1 MRQAELVPANHAAVL
16 GNLLGDGE
24 QLVACRG
31 EIEEGHRAF
40 GSESKRVHAVGDHM
54 IMHHVATQVHRHCF
68 AHPTLRF
75 YQLGFVYY

>member
-31 EIEEGHRAF
+31 EMEEGHRAF
-40 GSESKRVHAVGDHM
+40 GSESKRVHAVGDHT
-54 IMHHVATQVHRHCF
+54 IIHHVATQVHRH
-68 AHPTLRF
+68 
-75 YQLGFVYY
+75 